1 MAKLDVRVF
10 PLENQP
16 ENSTKA
22 FASVT
27 IEDLVAIKGIRI
39 VEGSKGH
46 FVTMP
51 QSKDKDGNF
60 HDIAFPV
67 TGDLRK
73 AMNKAILDE
82 FKEVTKSAEKS
93 ADKTADK
100 APDKTAGKAPD
111 KTAGKS
117 TAIKETHDD
126 PEM

>member
-1 MAKLDVRVF
+1 MAKLDVRIY
-10 PLENQP
+10 PLKKQE

-27 IEDLVAIKGIRI
+27 VEDLIAIKGIRV

-51 QSKDKDGNF
+51 QSRDNEGNY

-67 TGDLRK
+67 NGDLRK

-82 FKEVTKSAEKS
+82 FKELTKSAEK
-93 ADKTADK
+93 TADK
-100 APDKTAGKAPD
+100 ETI
-111 KTAGKS
+111 KS
-117 TAIKETHDD
+117 TGAAAASKSTDD
-126 PEM
+126 GPDLE

>member
-27 IEDLVAIKGIRI
+27 VEDLVAIKGIRV

-73 AMNKAILDE
+73 AINKAILDE
-82 FKEVTKSAEKS
+82 FKEVTKTAEKSAEKA

-100 APDKTAGKAPD
+100 ATNKA
-111 KTAGKS
+111 AGKS
-117 TAIKETHDD
+117 SAVKETHDD
-126 PEM
+126 PEL

>member
-1 MAKLDVRVF
+1 MAKLDVRVY
-10 PLENQP
+10 PHNQ
-16 ENSTKA
+16 EGNSTKA

-27 IEDLVAIKGIRI
+27 VEDLIAIKGIRV
-39 VEGSKGH
+39 VEGTKGL

-51 QSKDKDGNF
+51 QSKDNEGNY

-67 TGDLRK
+67 SGDLRK

-100 APDKTAGKAPD
+100 AASKATATKD
-111 KTAGKS
+111 
-117 TAIKETHDD
+117 THDD
-126 PEM
+126 PDL

>member
-1 MAKLDVRVF
+1 MAKLDVRVY

-27 IEDLVAIKGIRI
+27 VEDLVAIKGIRV

-51 QSKDKDGNF
+51 QSKDKEGNF

-73 AMNKAILDE
+73 EINKAILDE
-82 FKEVTKSAEKS
+82 FKEVTKTAEKS
-93 ADKTADK
+93 ADKAADK
-100 APDKTAGKAPD
+100 A
-111 KTAGKS
+111 AGKS
-117 TAIKETHDD
+117 SAIKETHDD
-126 PEM
+126 PTM